1 LAQVHSLRRNGLFPG
16 YSRTTGPSLSTR
28 AAKGAQEWQE
38 KQKRKST
45 AKVGF
50 IRTSQEPPPRL
61 SQDTDHNGAS
71 EAGELH
77 TLADLG
83 VTTISLDYR
92 EARRRDR
99 YGNRFR
105 YRAKVAGPNGGDL
118 GSWAYDVFL
127 VMLP

>member
-1 LAQVHSLRRNGLFPG
+1 LFPG

-28 AAKGAQEWQE
+28 AGHGAQEWQE

-61 SQDTDHNGAS
+61 WLDTDHNGAS

-118 GSWAYDVFL
+118 GSWAYDVFH